1 VGIGARKL
9 SGTNSDS
16 RDGAIMAPTQC
27 PTLIRVRLDMQA
39 ERQWYLSREGEQYGP
54 FSDGEVTTF
63 HQAKKLLP
71 TDHFWC
77 EGFRDWQPLSALFAP
92 QQPAAQQWQLETTQ
106 RNVVQRSPQASIAH
120 QREEV
125 VPQLVV
131 ADLRELSEA
140 EANRSCPFIIRWGA
154 DTSSNML
161 RSSARCSHCGRKGAS
176 LQHPSW
182 GGSTIGIQPF
192 PVCGF

>member
-1 VGIGARKL
+1 
-9 SGTNSDS
+9 
-16 RDGAIMAPTQC
+16 MAPTQC

-125 VPQLVV
+125 VPQQVDEPEKTPLAVWGWLVLQVSV
-131 ADLRELSEA
+131 ALPAAMLL
-140 EANRSCPFIIRWGA
+140 GA
-154 DTSSNML
+154 AVAYAYQFFAD
-161 RSSARCSHCGRKGAS
+161 
-176 LQHPSW
+176 
-182 GGSTIGIQPF
+182 
-192 PVCGF
+192 